1 MGVFL
6 AFQRGPEVRRGLSV
20 PVTWLELGAS
30 SSRAWLM
37 RARFVFGRGG
47 ECAVSRRAAVA
58 HVLAAFAAVGTATDG
73 HAAMAVAASV
83 HGAPIPAGIAAIAP
97 GFLLASNQYLGYAD
111 LLEGSP

>member
-1 MGVFL
+1 
-6 AFQRGPEVRRGLSV
+6 
-20 PVTWLELGAS
+20 
-30 SSRAWLM
+30 M

-73 HAAMAVAASV
+73 HAAMAVAASE